1 MADQQLT
8 NDERALHDQTNI
20 LPRRQLFIALG
31 TLCASL
37 LLVTI
42 DQNGISV
49 ALPTIAHDL
58 NAESTISWAGTAS
71 LVANTCFQML
81 YGRLSDV
88 FGRKVMFISA
98 ALLLCLADL
107 LCSLSRNAIMFYV
120 FRAVAGIGGGG
131 VLNLSNIIISDIVTL
146 EQRGKIQGV
155 IGATVGLGNVVGP
168 FIAAGMISQTS
179 WRGFFWLLSPLSF
192 CTAALSYFFLPSK
205 PATIGLWEG
214 VSKIDWMGAV
224 VSGAGIV
231 LLLIPISGGGSY
243 FSWDSPLSISML
255 SVGGALFIAFIVWE
269 WKWAKLPM
277 MPVNIYKNTTLSIML
292 AQNFL
297 FGAVYQSYLYYV
309 PLYLQNPHRYNAT
322 ISAALYTPLVGAQ
335 MLASIVS
342 GQYISRF
349 QRYGEVLKIG
359 FALWTLGAGLALI
372 FNRHTSPAV
381 IAVILAVVGAGVG
394 CIFQPTLIALQAQ
407 SPKSR
412 RAVII
417 SNRNFYRCM
426 GGACGLTFS
435 AAVLQARL
443 SATLPTEYKDLASST
458 YVLPDSMREVPGVLD
473 AYMSA
478 SHSVFLLQVPL
489 IGACLLA
496 TAFIKD
502 RGLDPV
508 KDS

>member
-1 MADQQLT
+1 MASQVLT
-8 NDERALHDQTNI
+8 KEEKTLHDQENI
-20 LPRRQLFIALG
+20 LPRRQLLIALA
-31 TLCASL
+31 TLSTSL
-37 LLVTI
+37 LLVII

-49 ALPTIAHDL
+49 MLPTIAHDL
-58 NAESTISWAGTAS
+58 NAENTISWAGTSS

-88 FGRKVMFISA
+88 FGRKVVYVSA
-98 ALLLCLADL
+98 ILLLCFANL
-107 LCSLSRNAIMFYV
+107 LCSFSHNAIMLYLC
-120 FRAVAGIGGGG
+120 RAIAGIGGGG

-155 IGATVGLGNVVGP
+155 VGATVGLGNIIGP
-168 FIAAGMISQTS
+168 FIAAGVIGQTS
-179 WRGFFWLLSPLSF
+179 WRAFFWILSPLSF
-192 CTAALSYFFLPSK
+192 CTAVLSYFFLPSK
-205 PATIGLWEG
+205 PATVGFWEG
-214 VSKIDWMGAV
+214 IRKIDWMGTF
-224 VSGAGIV
+224 VSGISIV

-255 SVGGALFIAFIVWE
+255 STGGALFIAFIVWE
-269 WKWAKLPM
+269 WKMAKLPM
-277 MPVNIYKNTTLSIML
+277 MPVNIYKNITLSIML

-309 PLYLQNPHRYNAT
+309 PLYLQNPRQYSAME
-322 ISAALYTPLVGAQ
+322 SAAIYTPLVAAQ
-335 MLASIVS
+335 AIFSIAS
-342 GQYISRF
+342 GQYISFRL
-349 QRYGEVLKIG
+349 RYGEVIYTG

-372 FNRHTSPAV
+372 LNRHTSAAV

-394 CIFQPTLIALQAQ
+394 CIFQPTLIALQAH

-426 GGACGLTFS
+426 GGACGLAIS

-443 SATLPTEYKDLASST
+443 SAALPVAHKDLASST
-458 YVLPDSMREVPGVLD
+458 YVLPDDMRGKAGVLE

-478 SHSVFLLQVPL
+478 SHSVFILQIPL
-489 IGACLLA
+489 IGACLLS
-496 TAFIKD
+496 TIFIRD

-508 KDS
+508 KET

>member
-231 LLLIPISGGGSY
+231 LLLIPISGGESFLVLLSRSVSQFACQEGHT
-243 FSWDSPLSISML
+243 FPGTPLSRLVCSVLAAHYL
-255 SVGGALFIAFIVWE
+255 SH
-269 WKWAKLPM
+269 
-277 MPVNIYKNTTLSIML
+277 LSCGSG
-292 AQNFL
+292 N
-297 FGAVYQSYLYYV
+297 GQSF
-309 PLYLQNPHRYNAT
+309 P
-322 ISAALYTPLVGAQ
+322 
-335 MLASIVS
+335 
-342 GQYISRF
+342 
-349 QRYGEVLKIG
+349 
-359 FALWTLGAGLALI
+359 
-372 FNRHTSPAV
+372 
-381 IAVILAVVGAGVG
+381 
-394 CIFQPTLIALQAQ
+394 
-407 SPKSR
+407 
-412 RAVII
+412 
-417 SNRNFYRCM
+417 
-426 GGACGLTFS
+426 
-435 AAVLQARL
+435 
-443 SATLPTEYKDLASST
+443 
-458 YVLPDSMREVPGVLD
+458 
-473 AYMSA
+473 
-478 SHSVFLLQVPL
+478 
-489 IGACLLA
+489 
-496 TAFIKD
+496 
-502 RGLDPV
+502 
-508 KDS
+508 